1 MSGKLKAERCAL
13 SFLVDDLPIHYYQ
26 AELLLYS
33 LQRFTS
39 FCKEKIV
46 VHCTDRVGEEFV
58 DFLRDEGY
66 EYRRVEP
73 YLDGKYCNKLTQLE
87 CFYEMG
93 EDLDGVLLVDT
104 DTFFLD
110 DPFVSDKEKFAA
122 KIVDGPN
129 PPLHVIERIYREAG
143 ISLPEIVHSDWLME
157 SDLTIATNFNGGFY
171 YFPRTVVKRLGDL
184 WKNRAEWL
192 YAHREIFDTPAQA
205 IHIDQIAMS
214 MAIVLSGV
222 SVERLGVNQNYPIHI
237 ERPTRSLDRNRG
249 ISMLHYHREI
259 NRFGLLNERKIT
271 EPTAVEAI
279 HKANKAIA
287 SMPESRFYAKFRR
300 SLIRIERPSDRLN
313 DLEKRIKELAAKFP
327 PNTRLILHGGTPK
340 TGTTTLQFF
349 WDEHREDMLK
359 EGILYGENDG
369 VSYAPKHQ
377 WMVSSLEARD
387 YEGFL
392 RHFDAATR
400 RRKDTDIHT
409 VILSTEGIYNHWWD
423 YSDEAKNFLRI
434 LGKYFDLKIW
444 IWLREPISF
453 AESLYRQ
460 YLKNPRIKEVD
471 CYGRDLSLDE
481 MMQDV
486 WFVNHLDYLGFLQE
500 CHELFGAQG
509 IKVFEMQKDVIET
522 ICEELNLNVER
533 EKVHRHNEKLDCT
546 LIDVLRVFNRHEIPN
561 KEKSKLVDILYGIE
575 EQFGKYFSD
584 RKLCN
589 GNSRKIEIA
598 VARQLDVLEREY
610 RIRF

>member
-1 MSGKLKAERCAL
+1 MIPERCAL

-33 LQRFTS
+33 LQRFTT
-39 FCKEKIV
+39 FRKENII

-66 EYRRVEP
+66 EYKRVEP

-87 CFYEMG
+87 YFYERG
-93 EDLDGVLLVDT
+93 EDLDGVFLVDT

-129 PPLHVIERIYREAG
+129 PPLPVIERIYKEAG
-143 ISLPEIVHSDWLME
+143 IALPKIVHSDWLTQN
-157 SDLTIATNFNGGFY
+157 DVTVATNFNGGFY
-171 YFPRTVVKRLGDL
+171 YIPIKALKRIGDL

-192 YAHREIFDTPAQA
+192 YAHRELFDTPAQA
-205 IHIDQIAMS
+205 IHVDQIAMS
-214 MAIVLSGV
+214 MAVVLSGV
-222 SVERLGVNQNYPIHI
+222 PVERVGVNQNYPIHI
-237 ERPTRSLDRNRG
+237 ERPIRSLDRKRG

-259 NRFGLLNERKIT
+259 DRFGLLNERKVS
-271 EPTAVEAI
+271 EPIVIEAI
-279 HKANKAIA
+279 RKANKAVA
-287 SMPESRFYAKFRR
+287 SMPRSRFYAKFRQ
-300 SLIRIERPSDRLN
+300 SLVRIERPTDRLN
-313 DLEKRIKELAAKFP
+313 DLEERVKELAASFP

-349 WDEHREDMLK
+349 WDEHREEMLE
-359 EGILYGENDG
+359 EGILYGEKDG

-377 WMVSSLEARD
+377 WMVSSLKARD

-392 RHFDAATR
+392 KRFDGAAR
-400 RRKDTDIHT
+400 RRKDAEIHT

-423 YSDEAKNFLRI
+423 YSAEAKNFLRI
-434 LGKYFDLKIW
+434 LGKYFAMEIW

-471 CYGRDLSLDE
+471 CYGRDLSLDD
-481 MMQDV
+481 MMRDE
-486 WFVNHLDYLGFLQE
+486 WFVNHLDYLGFLEE
-500 CHELFGAQG
+500 CHELFGERG
-509 IKVFEMQKDVIET
+509 IKVFEMQKDVLET
-522 ICEELNLNVER
+522 MCEELNLNVER
-533 EKVHRHNEKLDCT
+533 ETVHRHNEKLDCT
-546 LIDVLRVFNRHEIPN
+546 LIDVLRIFNRHEMPI

-589 GNSRKIEIA
+589 GNPHKIEIA

-610 RIRF
+610 KIRF